1 MPIDKLIDELLRL
14 QARYPALIW
23 RLRQE
28 EGIAI
33 EFYLEEMAL
42 DCTNALK
49 KAGLP
54 ADHLTDRPRQVWL
67 PETMQ
72 LMEHQDHLLTALEIF
87 LEKHNNPIFYRS
99 IKNESDL

>member
-1 MPIDKLIDELLRL
+1 MSFDKLIDELLRL

-23 RLRQE
+23 RLRQA

-33 EFYLEEMAL
+33 EFYLEELAL

-54 ADHLTDRPRQVWL
+54 ADHLADRPRQVWL
-67 PETMQ
+67 LETAQ
-72 LMEHQDHLLTALEIF
+72 LVKHQDRFLAELEIF
-87 LEKHNNPIFYRS
+87 LEKHNNLIFLQEY
-99 IKNESDL
+99 KNESDL